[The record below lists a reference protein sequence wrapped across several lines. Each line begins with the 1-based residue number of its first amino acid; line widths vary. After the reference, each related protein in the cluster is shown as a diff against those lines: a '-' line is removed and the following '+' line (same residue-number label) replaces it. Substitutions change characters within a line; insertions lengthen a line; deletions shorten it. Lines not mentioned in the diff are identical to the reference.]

1 MKTRGKR
8 VSFDER
14 ILNGIGVLTA
24 IVDSGSFAGAGERLN
39 TRILNAASSGYL
51 KRHGR
56 PRKKIVIAARKR
68 LSTLSSTT
76 ASHACM
82 SLAHWT
88 VTLASVRLRM
98 YCLNHT
104 NGQVLDCRR

>member
-1 MKTRGKR
+1 M
-8 VSFDER
+8 SFDER

-82 SLAHWT
+82 SLAL
-88 VTLASVRLRM
+88 TLASVRLRM